1 MTRTYMISYEQGD
14 SIWTNTISAGNWQ
27 EAVKQFK
34 LEMALRYE
42 TGYKITAVWLLEKE
56 FNNG

>member
-1 MTRTYMISYEQGD
+1 MISYEQGD
-14 SIWTNTISAGNWQ
+14 SILTNTLSAGSWQ
-27 EAVKQFK
+27 EAVKQFN

-42 TGYKITAVWLLEKE
+42 PGYKITAVWLLAKE

>member
-14 SIWTNTISAGNWQ
+14 SIWTNTLSAGNWQ
-27 EAVKQFK
+27 EAVNQFK

-42 TGYKITAVWLLEKE
+42 AGYKITAVWLLEKE

>member
-1 MTRTYMISYEQGD
+1 MTRIYMISYEQGD
-14 SIWTNTISAGNWQ
+14 SILTNTLSAGSWQ
-27 EAVKQFK
+27 EAVKQFN

-42 TGYKITAVWLLEKE
+42 PGYKITAVWLLAKE

>member
-1 MTRTYMISYEQGD
+1 MISYEQGD
-14 SIWTNTISAGNWQ
+14 SIWTNTLSAGNWQ

-34 LEMALRYE
+34 IEMALRYE
-42 TGYKITAVWLLEKE
+42 TVYKITAVWVLEKE

>member
-1 MTRTYMISYEQGD
+1 MISYEQGD
-14 SIWTNTISAGNWQ
+14 SIWTNTLSAGNWQ
-27 EAVKQFK
+27 EAVNQFK

-42 TGYKITAVWLLEKE
+42 AGYKITAVWLLEKE